1 MADFL
6 YNRGSADLADT
17 LQPIDYVVDTVRVM
31 LCTASYVADRDD
43 DLVDAGGANDA
54 IDHELS
60 GTGYVS
66 GHGNTGRKTLASKTV
81 TVDKPNDRTEFDAA
95 DASWPGINAGTAAQA
110 VIHKEGSVDD
120 TDARLLC
127 HVDSGGFPL
136 VTNGTDLDINWN
148 TEGIFQL
155 STV

>member
-6 YNRGSADLADT
+6 YNRGSADLWDT
-17 LQPIDYVVDTVRVM
+17 LQPVDLIVDVIRVM
-31 LCTASYVADRDD
+31 LVTSSYVADRDN
-43 DLVDAGGANDA
+43 DLVDDGGANDA

-66 GHGNTGRKTLASKTV
+66 GHGNSGRKTLASKTI

-95 DASWPGINAGTAAQA
+95 DVVWPGINAGTADQA
-110 VIHKEGSVDD
+110 ELHKEGVSDD
-120 TDARLLC
+120 TTARLVA

-136 VTNGTDLDINWN
+136 VSNGTDLTIQWN
-148 TEGIFQL
+148 TEGILQL